1 MSAAHFKTLPEW
13 LEWIENSHPV
23 DLIELGLDRLR
34 IVYQRMDLD
43 LSASLKIV
51 VGGTNGKGSTIAMLD
66 QVLRDQGKTVGC
78 FTSPHFLRYNERIR
92 LAGVPVSDALIMRAF
107 EAIEQVRGDVRL
119 TYFEYNTLA
128 ALHLFATE
136 KPDVMLLEVG
146 LGGRLDAINIVDADL
161 SVVTTVS
168 LDHID
173 WLGDDREQIGYE
185 KAGIYRAGRPA
196 VCGDPQP
203 PQKLLNYAD
212 QIGAPLYCR
221 GRDFNWSQ
229 TDRDSWVWQGE
240 EPGGNVLTISGL
252 PDMTLP
258 KANAAT
264 VIQVL
269 NILGL
274 LPGAEQLKASLAR
287 ASLTGR
293 MQQIC
298 VADTDYILDVAHNPE
313 AAEYLAGQLRDK
325 PVAGRTLMVLGML
338 ADKDIDQ
345 VLALLCPVI
354 DQWYLVS
361 LKGARGQSAQVL
373 ADKLTALG
381 VAVTLQ
387 STCDTVADALEGV
400 KRGVTAADRV
410 IVAGSFLTVSD
421 ALIALNM
428 DGKNSE

>member
-43 LSASLKIV
+43 LSACLKIV

-66 QVLRDQGKTVGC
+66 QVLRDQGKTVGG

-136 KPDVMLLEVG
+136 KPDVVLLEVG

-240 EPGGNVLTISGL
+240 EPGGNILTISGL

-325 PVAGRTLMVLGML
+325 PVAGRTMMVLGML

-361 LKGARGQSAQVL
+361 LKGVRGQSAQVL
-373 ADKLTALG
+373 SDKLTALG

-387 STCDTVADALEGV
+387 ATYDTVADALEGV
-400 KRGVTAADRV
+400 RGEVAAADRV
-410 IVAGSFLTVSD
+410 VIAGSFLTVSD
-421 ALIALNM
+421 ALVALNM

>member
-43 LSASLKIV
+43 LSACLKIV

-136 KPDVMLLEVG
+136 KPDVVLLEVG

-196 VCGDPQP
+196 VCGDPQS

-240 EPGGNVLTISGL
+240 EPGGNILTISGL

-274 LPGAEQLKASLAR
+274 LPGAEQLKASLSR

-354 DQWYLVS
+354 DQWNLVS

-373 ADKLTALG
+373 SDKLTALG

-387 STCDTVADALEGV
+387 ATYDTVADALEGV
-400 KRGVTAADRV
+400 RGEVAAADRV
-410 IVAGSFLTVSD
+410 VIAGSFLTVSD
-421 ALIALNM
+421 ALVALNM